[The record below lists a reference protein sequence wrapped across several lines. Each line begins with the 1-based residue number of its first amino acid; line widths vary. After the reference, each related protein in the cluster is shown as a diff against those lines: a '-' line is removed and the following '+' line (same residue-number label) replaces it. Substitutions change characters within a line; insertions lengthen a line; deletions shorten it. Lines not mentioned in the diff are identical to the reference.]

1 MIRPRLLAGL
11 FRSTRKVAVA
21 LAHRS
26 AGLARGS
33 AALTLLGVGMLL
45 GGVARAGCLELSP
58 PSTQPLQ
65 ELSIRDPKKAIA
77 AVKAALEAA
86 SRPSVVDE
94 SRIAAL
100 YAIEA
105 QSYSLLEL
113 DADARSAALKGL
125 EFAPLPNDSTH
136 LTLQMVYAENVYDA
150 DGINAALTAL
160 DKARSLQLAGSR
172 ADLCLQITI
181 GRVQNRSGR
190 SDLALSTL
198 TQAYRTSLTF
208 PVAEPRVAAAAAL
221 SPVMRSVGD
230 YKQALALSQEVIAW
244 ETKHHATLSLSV
256 EHYLRGQILSEM
268 HNYKDAVVE
277 TQLAREL
284 SVELS
289 DQQGVGFADLAT
301 CRVRLEL
308 KDPEAA
314 RTDCENA
321 LRIFSASRSVDV
333 EKEAQALL
341 ARIDLAEGHADKA
354 LAQLNDVLRGN
365 AEQMMPRLVPS
376 VYELRARANASLQKY
391 PEAYRDLSEYLDH
404 YMARTEAERA
414 QQVSS
419 LRARFETDREI
430 ERNAS
435 LQRELALA
443 DERAQRQRA
452 ELRWAVIG
460 AGMSVMVIALL
471 TYLLVINRRYRRQ
484 LVRLATEDSLTG
496 LPNRGRSAAL
506 ATQALLTAFDR
517 RQPLSIALIDLDR
530 FKAINDRYGHAAGD
544 RVLQEFAALAR
555 KSIRPSDTL
564 GRWGGEEFL
573 LVLPNTTLDVALGL
587 LDHLRLQAGL
597 ITTTDEEADLHV
609 SISAGLATTGEEP
622 CSLDEIVASAD
633 LALYEAKNSGRDLVR
648 YCSLSTT
655 TAPATPQ
662 SRPVARAG

>member
-1 MIRPRLLAGL
+1 M
-11 FRSTRKVAVA
+11 RKAF
-21 LAHRS
+21 L
-26 AGLARGS
+26 
-33 AALTLLGVGMLL
+33 ALTLLGCEMLMG

-58 PSTQPLQ
+58 PSTQPLR
-65 ELSIRDPKKAIA
+65 ELSMRDPKKAIA
-77 AVKAALEAA
+77 AVKAALDAA
-86 SRPSVVDE
+86 SRTTAVDE

-105 QSYSLLEL
+105 ESYSLLEL
-113 DADARSAALKGL
+113 DGEARSAALTGL

-136 LTLQMVYAENVYDA
+136 LTLQMVYAESVYDA
-150 DGINAALTAL
+150 DGIDAALTAL
-160 DKARSLQLAGSR
+160 DKVRSLQLAGSR

-181 GRVQNRSGR
+181 GRVQNRGGR

-198 TQAYRTSLTF
+198 TRAYRTSLSL

-230 YKQALALSQEVIAW
+230 YKQALALSQEVIEW
-244 ETKHHATLSLSV
+244 QTKHRATLSLSV
-256 EHYLRGQILSEM
+256 THYLRGQILREM
-268 HNYKDAVVE
+268 HNYNDAIVE
-277 TQLAREL
+277 IQRARQL

-301 CRVRLEL
+301 CQVRLEL
-308 KDPEAA
+308 QELQAA

-321 LRIFSASRSVDV
+321 LRTFSASRTVDV
-333 EKEAQALL
+333 EKEALTLL
-341 ARIDLAEGHADKA
+341 ARLDLAEGHPDKA
-354 LAQLNDVLRGN
+354 LAQLNEVLRGN
-365 AEQMMPRLVPS
+365 AEEMMPRLVPS

-391 PEAYRDLSEYLDH
+391 PEAYRDLSEYLKR
-404 YMARTEAERA
+404 YIARTEAERA

-443 DERAQRQRA
+443 DEHAQRQRA
-452 ELRWAVIG
+452 ELRWVVIG
-460 AGMSVMVIALL
+460 AGFSGLVIALL

-484 LVRLATEDSLTG
+484 LVQLASEDSLTG

-517 RQPLSIALIDLDR
+517 QEPLCVALIDLDR

-544 RVLQEFAALAR
+544 RVLQEFATMA
-555 KSIRPSDTL
+555 SNSMRPSDTL

-573 LVLPNTTLDVALGL
+573 LVLPNTTLEVALDL

-597 ITTTDEEADLHV
+597 ISPADEEVDLRV

-622 CSLDEIVASAD
+622 CSLDEIVARAD

-648 YCSLSTT
+648 YRSQSPAGPAPSFASPRGSL
-655 TAPATPQ
+655 
-662 SRPVARAG
+662 